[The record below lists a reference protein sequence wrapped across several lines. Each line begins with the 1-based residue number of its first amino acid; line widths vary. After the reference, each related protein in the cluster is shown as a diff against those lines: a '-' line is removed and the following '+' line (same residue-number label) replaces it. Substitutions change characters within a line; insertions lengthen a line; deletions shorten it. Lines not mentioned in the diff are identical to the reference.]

1 MCQSSLALS
10 VRQQHCCSAHGLL
23 CWLDCWLVTS
33 YLFIWWCRW
42 LCSKKTLSKSGVTVK
57 RLVQRWN
64 ISTQSSVKPTS
75 NWQRRRR
82 KYVISTDCYFC
93 CLSDAGIMHTSK
105 PSVTEQECY
114 SRTSLPVRC
123 WDNAYLKTFCYRTG
137 MLQQNIAV
145 PPDLLTNNCNVHKC
159 THWARIN
166 DWYESIVTS
175 LYVTIDDQSQQ

>member
-1 MCQSSLALS
+1 MQ
-10 VRQQHCCSAHGLL
+10 
-23 CWLDCWLVTS
+23 
-33 YLFIWWCRW
+33 
-42 LCSKKTLSKSGVTVK
+42 VTVF
-57 RLVQRWN
+57 QE
-64 ISTQSSVKPTS
+64 
-75 NWQRRRR
+75 
-82 KYVISTDCYFC
+82 DF
-93 CLSDAGIMHTSK
+93 
-105 PSVTEQECY
+105 EQERRDREA
-114 SRTSLPVRC
+114 SRATMEHLDTKFRETNLELTTTKKKVCHLHWLLFLLPVRC